1 MKTVLAYGDSNTWGA
16 ATVPRPD
23 DRYARDE
30 RWPGVAQAELGSG
43 WHVIEEGLPGRS
55 TVHSDPIE
63 GEYMNGKTY
72 LLPCL
77 RSHRPLDVVVIMLG
91 TNDLKARF
99 NVPAEDIAKG
109 VGELIKVVKQAE
121 AGNDAGVPKILVVA
135 PPPMLDHTGEK
146 PEYTPMLEG
155 GYAKSQK
162 FATLYAAIAREHG
175 AAFLDAGQHIRSSA
189 FDGIHF
195 DPADQIALG
204 KAIAAVVKTLA

>member
-1 MKTVLAYGDSNTWGA
+1 MKNVLAYGDSNTWGA

-23 DRYARDE
+23 ERYAREE
-30 RWPGVAQAELGSG
+30 RWTGVAQAELGPD

-55 TVHSDPIE
+55 TVHSDPVE

-99 NVPAEDIAKG
+99 HVPAEDIAKG
-109 VGELIKVVKQAE
+109 IGELIKVIKQAE

-135 PPPMLDHTGEK
+135 PPPMLDHTGQK

-155 GYAKSQK
+155 GYAKSLK
-162 FATLYAAIAREHG
+162 FATLYAAIAKEHG
-175 AAFLDAGQHIRSSA
+175 VAFLDAGQHIRSSA
-189 FDGIHF
+189 FDGIHL
-195 DPADQIALG
+195 DPADQAALG
-204 KAIAAVVKTLA
+204 KAIAAAVRTLA